1 MNDFRKFK
9 TLSPALRALGAL
21 SMTLLLACGGKPAT
35 GGAAPTSGD
44 AAQPTE
50 PGKTTEPT
58 TPGDPNAPTSGA
70 LKIVSSLPRTGSAN
84 AQTTTIVNG
93 IKMAID
99 DIGGKVGGFTVT
111 YEDWDDASAKKGD
124 WDPEVEA
131 GNADKAV
138 GDKDVVAYIGTYNS
152 GAAMISMPV
161 LNKAGLLM
169 VSPANTYPALTKPGT
184 GEAHEPA
191 AYRPSGKITYFRVV
205 PADDMQGAV
214 GARWAQKMGAKSVY
228 VLHDNG
234 LYGKGVAAVFQQ
246 TAEDLGLKVH
256 AFEAVDPKAQEY
268 KSLMT
273 KVKELNPDVV
283 YYGGTTQTNAGQLVK
298 DFVAVG
304 ATGKFMVPDG
314 CFEEAFI
321 QAAGAENA
329 NDRVFVT
336 FGGVPPEKLVGQGA
350 DFVAAYKKKYGADP
364 EAYAVYGYMAT
375 KVAIEAIKAAG
386 KNDRWAISEAAAK
399 VKFDDS
405 ALGKFEFTP
414 DGDTTMATMSG
425 NVVKAGKFEFVTLLS
440 NE

>member
-1 MNDFRKFK
+1 MRGFHHIAATF
-9 TLSPALRALGAL
+9 GAL
-21 SMTLLLACGGKPAT
+21 LALAACGGNKPAADA
-35 GGAAPTSGD
+35 AAPAPEKTPATED
-44 AAQPTE
+44 AAKAPE
-50 PGKTTEPT
+50 PEPK
-58 TPGDPNAPTSGA
+58 PDAPKAGA
-70 LKIVSSLPRTGSAN
+70 IKIVSSLPRTGSAN

-99 DIGGKVGGFTVT
+99 EVGGKVGDFTIT

-138 GDKDVVAYIGTYNS
+138 GDPDVMAYLGTYNS

-161 LNKAGLLM
+161 LNKAGILM

-184 GEAHEPA
+184 GEAHEPD
-191 AYRPSGKITYFRVV
+191 AYRPSGRITYFRVV

-214 GARWAQKMGAKSVY
+214 GARWAQNMGAKSVY

-246 TAEDLGLKVH
+246 TAEDIGLKVLG
-256 AFEAVDPKAQEY
+256 FEAVDPKAQEY

-273 KVKELNPDVV
+273 KIKEQNPDFV

-304 ATGKFMVPDG
+304 ATGKIMVPDG

-321 QAAGAENA
+321 QAAGADNA
-329 NDRVFVT
+329 NERVYVT

-350 DFVAAYKKKYGADP
+350 EFVKAYRAKFNAEP
-364 EAYAVYGYMAT
+364 EAYAVYGYMSA
-375 KVAIEAIKAAG
+375 KVALDAIKAAG
-386 KNDRWAISEAAAK
+386 VKDRAAISAAAAK
-399 VKFDDS
+399 VAYEDS
-405 ALGKFEFTP
+405 ALGKFSFTEH
-414 DGDTTMATMSG
+414 GDTTMSTMSG
-425 NVVKAGKFEFVTLLS
+425 NIIRGGKFEFVTLLS

>member
-1 MNDFRKFK
+1 MKRFHYIAATFG
-9 TLSPALRALGAL
+9 TLVALA
-21 SMTLLLACGGKPAT
+21 ACGGNKPAPDAT
-35 GGAAPTSGD
+35 GAAPGEAPAKDD
-44 AAQPTE
+44 AAQ
-50 PGKTTEPT
+50 
-58 TPGDPNAPTSGA
+58 APAPDAPKGGA
-70 LKIVSSLPRTGSAN
+70 IKIVSSLPRTGSAN

-99 DIGGKVGGFTVT
+99 EVGGKVGDFTIT

-131 GNADKAV
+131 SNADKAV
-138 GDKDVVAYIGTYNS
+138 GDPDVMAYIGTYNS

-184 GEAHEPA
+184 GEAHEPD
-191 AYRPSGKITYFRVV
+191 AYRPSGKTTYFRVV

-246 TAEDLGLKVH
+246 TAEDIGLKVL

-273 KVKELNPDVV
+273 KVKEQNPDFV

-304 ATGKFMVPDG
+304 ATGKIMVPDG

-321 QAAGAENA
+321 QAAGADNA
-329 NDRVFVT
+329 NERVYVT
-336 FGGVPPEKLVGQGA
+336 FGGVPPDKLTGQGA
-350 DFVAAYKKKYGADP
+350 EFVKAYRGKFSAEP
-364 EAYAVYGYMAT
+364 EAYAVYGYMAA
-375 KVAIEAIKAAG
+375 KVAIDAIKAVGA
-386 KNDRWAISEAAAK
+386 KDRAAISAAAAK
-399 VKFDDS
+399 VSYQDS
-405 ALGKFEFTP
+405 ALGAFSFTEH
-414 DGDTTMATMSG
+414 GDTTMSTMSG
-425 NVVKAGKFEFVTLLS
+425 NIVRGGKFEFVTLLT

>member
-1 MNDFRKFK
+1 
-9 TLSPALRALGAL
+9 
-21 SMTLLLACGGKPAT
+21 MTLALVACGGKKPAADA
-35 GGAAPTSGD
+35 GATPSPAGD
-44 AAQPTE
+44 TTATADPKPE
-50 PGKTTEPT
+50 PKPEPKPDPS
-58 TPGDPNAPTSGA
+58 TPKSGA

-93 IKMAID
+93 IKMAVD
-99 DIGGKVGGFTVT
+99 ETGGRIGDFTLT

-184 GEAHEPA
+184 GEAHEPD

-214 GARWAQKMGAKSVY
+214 GAKWAQKMGAKSVY
-228 VLHDNG
+228 ILHDNG

-246 TAEDLGLKVH
+246 TAEDIGLKVI

-273 KVKELNPDVV
+273 KIKEANPDFV

-304 ATGKFMVPDG
+304 ATGKIMVPDG

-321 QAAGAENA
+321 QASGAENA
-329 NDRVFVT
+329 NERVYVT
-336 FGGVPPEKLVGQGA
+336 FGGVPPEKLTGTGA
-350 DFVAAYKKKYGADP
+350 EFVKAYRAKFGAEP
-364 EAYAVYGYMAT
+364 EAYAVYGYMAA
-375 KVAIEAIKAAG
+375 KVAIDAIKAAG
-386 KNDRWAISEAAAK
+386 TKDRMAISAAAAK
-399 VKFDDS
+399 VSYEDS
-405 ALGKFEFTP
+405 ALGKFSFTEH
-414 DGDTTMATMSG
+414 GDTTMATMSG
-425 NVVKAGKFEFVTLLS
+425 NIIKGGKFEFVSILTMD
-440 NE
+440 

>member
-1 MNDFRKFK
+1 MKRFHHIAATFG
-9 TLSPALRALGAL
+9 TLGAL
-21 SMTLLLACGGKPAT
+21 IVLAACGGKKPEADAAAAAPADADKPPAT
-35 GGAAPTSGD
+35 EDAAKAPEQPEKPKPAGGAI
-44 AAQPTE
+44 
-50 PGKTTEPT
+50 
-58 TPGDPNAPTSGA
+58 
-70 LKIVSSLPRTGSAN
+70 KIVSSLPRTGSAN

-93 IKMAID
+93 IKMAVD
-99 DIGGKVGGFTVT
+99 ELGGQIKGPAGEFTIT

-138 GDKDVVAYIGTYNS
+138 GDPDVMAYIGTYNS

-184 GEAHEPA
+184 GEAHEPD

-214 GARWAQKMGAKSVY
+214 GARWAQNMGAKSVY

-246 TAEDLGLKVH
+246 TAEDIGLKVL
-256 AFEAVDPKAQEY
+256 AFEALDPKAQEY

-273 KVKELNPDVV
+273 KIKELNPDFV

-304 ATGKFMVPDG
+304 ATGKIMVPDG

-321 QAAGAENA
+321 QACGAENA
-329 NDRVFVT
+329 NERVYVT

-350 DFVAAYKKKYGADP
+350 EFVKAYRAKFNAEP
-364 EAYAVYGYMAT
+364 EAYAVYGYMSA
-375 KVAIEAIKAAG
+375 KVALDAIKAAG
-386 KNDRWAISEAAAK
+386 SKDRAAISAAAAK
-399 VKFDDS
+399 VGYEDS
-405 ALGKFEFTP
+405 ALGKFTFTEH
-414 DGDTTMATMSG
+414 GDTTMSTMSG
-425 NVVKAGKFEFVTLLS
+425 NIIRGGKFEFVTLLS

>member
-1 MNDFRKFK
+1 MKQRH
-9 TLSPALRALGAL
+9 SIV
-21 SMTLLLACGGKPAT
+21 TLLWALVLTACGGKKPAEPT
-35 GGAAPTSGD
+35 PHASSDTTAAPADSKAPEAPKPDAPKSG
-44 AAQPTE
+44 T
-50 PGKTTEPT
+50 
-58 TPGDPNAPTSGA
+58 

-99 DIGGKVGGFTVT
+99 EVGGKVGDFTLT

-131 GNADKAV
+131 SNADKAV
-138 GDKDVVAYIGTYNS
+138 NDPDVVAYIGTYNS
-152 GAAMISMPV
+152 GAAMISMPI
-161 LNKAGLLM
+161 LNKAGILM

-184 GEAHEPA
+184 GEAHEPD
-191 AYRPSGKITYFRVV
+191 AYRPSGKVNYYRVV

-228 VLHDNG
+228 ILHDNG

-246 TAEDLGLKVH
+246 TAEDIGLKIV
-256 AFEAVDPKAQEY
+256 AFEAIDPKAPEY

-273 KVKELNPDVV
+273 KIKDANPDFV

-304 ATGKFMVPDG
+304 ATGKLMVPDG

-321 QAAGAENA
+321 QAAGADNSNE
-329 NDRVFVT
+329 RVFVT
-336 FGGVPPEKLVGQGA
+336 FGGVPPDKLTGQGA
-350 DFVAAYKKKYGADP
+350 EFVKAYREKYKAEP
-364 EAYAVYGYMAT
+364 EAYAVYGYMST
-375 KVAIEAIKAAG
+375 KVALDAIKAAQT
-386 KNDRWAISEAAAK
+386 KDRAAISAAAAK
-399 VKFDDS
+399 VSYEDS
-405 ALGKFEFTP
+405 ALGKFSFTEH
-414 DGDTTMATMSG
+414 GDTTMSTMSG
-425 NVVKAGKFEFVTLLS
+425 NIVRNGKFEFVTLLT

>member
-1 MNDFRKFK
+1 MKRFHHI
-9 TLSPALRALGAL
+9 ALPL
-21 SMTLLLACGGKPAT
+21 MTLALVACGGQKPAADAGAT
-35 GGAAPTSGD
+35 PPPAGDTGAAPTDPKPEPKPEPD
-44 AAQPTE
+44 AP
-50 PGKTTEPT
+50 K
-58 TPGDPNAPTSGA
+58 SGA

-93 IKMAID
+93 IKMAVD
-99 DIGGKVGGFTVT
+99 ETGGNIKGSAGDFAIT

-184 GEAHEPA
+184 GEAHEPD
-191 AYRPSGKITYFRVV
+191 AYRPSGKTTYFRVV

-228 VLHDNG
+228 ILHDNG

-246 TAEDLGLKVH
+246 TAEDIGLKVI
-256 AFEAVDPKAQEY
+256 AFEAIDPKAQEY

-273 KVKELNPDVV
+273 KVKEANPDFV

-304 ATGKFMVPDG
+304 ATGKIMVPDG

-321 QAAGAENA
+321 QACGAENA
-329 NDRVFVT
+329 NERVYVT
-336 FGGVPPEKLVGQGA
+336 FGGVPPEKLTGTGA
-350 DFVAAYKKKYGADP
+350 EFVKAYRAKFGAEP
-364 EAYAVYGYMAT
+364 EAYAVYGYMAA
-375 KVAIEAIKAAG
+375 KVAIDAIKAAG
-386 KNDRWAISEAAAK
+386 SKDRNAISAAAAK
-399 VKFDDS
+399 VSYEDS
-405 ALGKFEFTP
+405 ALGKFSFTEH
-414 DGDTTMATMSG
+414 GDTTMATMSG
-425 NVVKAGKFEFVTLLS
+425 NIIKGGKFEFVSILTMD
-440 NE
+440 

>member
-1 MNDFRKFK
+1 MRRFHYIAATF
-9 TLSPALRALGAL
+9 GAL
-21 SMTLLLACGGKPAT
+21 LALAACGGNKPAADA
-35 GGAAPTSGD
+35 AAPAPDKTPATED
-44 AAQPTE
+44 AAKAPE
-50 PGKTTEPT
+50 PEPK
-58 TPGDPNAPTSGA
+58 PEAPKAGA
-70 LKIVSSLPRTGSAN
+70 IKIVSSLPRTGSAN

-99 DIGGKVGGFTVT
+99 EVGGKVGDFTVT

-138 GDKDVVAYIGTYNS
+138 GDPDVMAYLGTYNS

-161 LNKAGLLM
+161 LNKAGILM

-184 GEAHEPA
+184 GEAHEPD
-191 AYRPSGKITYFRVV
+191 AYRPSGRITYFRVV

-214 GARWAQKMGAKSVY
+214 GARWAQNMGAKSVY

-246 TAEDLGLKVH
+246 TAEDIGLKVLG
-256 AFEAVDPKAQEY
+256 FEAVDPKAQEY

-273 KVKELNPDVV
+273 KIKEQNPDFV

-304 ATGKFMVPDG
+304 ATGKIMVPDG

-321 QAAGAENA
+321 QAAGADNA
-329 NDRVFVT
+329 NERVYVT

-350 DFVAAYKKKYGADP
+350 EFVKAYRAKFNAEP
-364 EAYAVYGYMAT
+364 EAYAVYGYMSA
-375 KVAIEAIKAAG
+375 KVALDAIKAAG
-386 KNDRWAISEAAAK
+386 VKDRAAISAAAAK
-399 VKFDDS
+399 IAYEDS
-405 ALGKFEFTP
+405 ALGKFSFTEH
-414 DGDTTMATMSG
+414 GDTTMSTMSG
-425 NVVKAGKFEFVTLLS
+425 NIIRGGKFEFVTLLS